1 MKPENK
7 NHIQKSYLSW
17 AILLVLILVLIVSL
31 NSHKALKQEISSLQM
46 QISMSYD
53 RLNQN
58 LYNQVSEHLNQ
69 IDDASKKEASLFTY
83 HTGKI
88 HYDGYKDGH
97 IPLELKAVPKKFD
110 PAFKATFTDV
120 NDNFGPIEAAYTD
133 GAYTTTVL
141 VPAKSI
147 TVMPIVTLKSETET
161 LNEALAETYLDF
173 RTDIGFHHTNNFNVS
188 KSLNDNLF
196 FSGNLTLSFS
206 PTYYHDQDG
215 KARAINYPLYS
226 GVKYYKNDELFREDE
241 IEFYINPNEVS
252 YHQTHYYYFDGTNI
266 KALKGD
272 RIKVV
277 LEFEEFLGI
286 KHTEIL
292 YEHTF

>member
-1 MKPENK
+1 MTPEDK
-7 NHIQKSYLSW
+7 KTTPKSLINW

-31 NSHKALKQEISSLQM
+31 NTHKALKQEISRLQM
-46 QISMSYD
+46 QISISYD

-110 PAFKATFTDV
+110 PSFKATFTDV

-133 GAYTTTVL
+133 GAYTATVL

-161 LNEALAETYLDF
+161 LSEALTETYFNF
-173 RTDIGFHHTNNFNVS
+173 RTDIGFRHTNNLKVT
-188 KSLNDNLF
+188 KSVKDNLF
-196 FSGNLTLSFS
+196 FTGNLNLTFT

-215 KARAINYPLYS
+215 KARAINYPVHS
-226 GVKYYKNDELFREDE
+226 CVKFYKNGELFREDE
-241 IEFYINPNEVS
+241 IELHFTPNEVT
-252 YHQTHYYYFDGTNI
+252 YNQTHFYYFENTNI
-266 KALKGD
+266 EAIKGD
-272 RIKVV
+272 HIKVV